1 MTTPRPVRVTVT
13 HRFEA
18 NAEDVFDAWTDPDI
32 VSKWMLAAPVQDEDV
47 VRISVDARAGGRFSF
62 VVRREGLE
70 LDHQG
75 QYLEIDR
82 PRRLVFTWGVNEDPG
97 ETSVVTVEIAP
108 SLDGGCEL
116 TLTHEMIDKWADY
129 AERTRQGW
137 GHIIAAIAQTIER
150 AGAR

>member
-1 MTTPRPVRVTVT
+1 MTTPRPVQVTVT

-18 NAEDVFDAWTDPDI
+18 AAEDVFDAWTDPD
-32 VSKWMLAAPVQDEDV
+32 VVAKWMLASPIQDEEV
-47 VRISVDARAGGRFSF
+47 LHISVDARTGGRFSF
-62 VVRREGLE
+62 VVRREGVD

-108 SLDGGCEL
+108 SPGGGCQL

-129 AERTRQGW
+129 AERTQQGW
-137 GHIIAAIAQTIER
+137 GRIIAAIAQTIESD
-150 AGAR
+150 GTS